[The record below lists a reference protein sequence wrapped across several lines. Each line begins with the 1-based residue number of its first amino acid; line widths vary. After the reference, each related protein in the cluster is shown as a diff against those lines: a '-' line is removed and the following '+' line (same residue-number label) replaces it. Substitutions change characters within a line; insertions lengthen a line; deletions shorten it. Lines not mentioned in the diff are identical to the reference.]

1 MLYRFKNSV
10 KGVITVFVSLMLVAV
25 LSLGTLVLEAG
36 RLQAARTQ
44 LSEATASAS
53 MSMIADYDASLYER
67 YGILAIDTENFT
79 EARCMD
85 YLNFNSDV
93 GAGYEGNNVTKLYNI
108 KSVEMT
114 GLYNLTY
121 PSILKRQILSR
132 AKYHVIPQD
141 YSLNVYNMDSF
152 FAEMQMKCSYVANK
166 LNTAAN
172 GSTVNGKIADVNPE
186 MLAALKAMYETFK
199 TVEHYDDQSA
209 ITLSPST
216 VRLLPSVTGTVE
228 SNIPQEDINSIN
240 ATLSDATS
248 VLGSNASLLS
258 SNGYVAQTEIDA
270 SINVSFIPE
279 IMNNLKDISSVS
291 NISAQA
297 RGMAI
302 NTVNLAQGISTA
314 INVLK
319 SDREGNMLLN
329 SYISEYF
336 PNRNKL
342 VNGFA
347 SPQKGTV
354 ANGDME
360 NANFASA
367 CVEYV
372 FGGNASEK
380 KNQEV
385 AYDYIYAIRYIN
397 NLYDILYESN
407 SLNSGN
413 LYSVA
418 AHLAWAGYETSTD
431 LSLLTDYNTS
441 LPLNKSTLILTVNNP
456 SKVAS
461 AFSSKDV
468 GNALTALGYY
478 TGSGFKV
485 NGTDVFSYKDT
496 LALALWFVPNTDKM
510 LRVADLIQLEMRYR
524 EQYYNNK
531 TATFLMSEQNT
542 YCRIKTTASF
552 NSALPVISLGDSGN
566 PDDAAIQSIKYVGY

>member
-1 MLYRFKNSV
+1 MLYRLKNSV

-36 RLQAARTQ
+36 RLQTARTQ
-44 LSEATASAS
+44 FAEATASAS
-53 MSMIADYDASLYER
+53 TSMIADYDASLYER
-67 YGILAIDTENFT
+67 YGILTIDTESFT

-93 GAGYEGNNVTKLYNI
+93 GAGYEGNNITKLYNI

-152 FAEMQMKCSYVANK
+152 FDDMQMKCTYVVNK
-166 LNTAAN
+166 LNMAAN
-172 GSTVNGKIADVNPE
+172 GSAVNGAVSNVNAD
-186 MLAALKAMYETFK
+186 MLTALNAMYETFK
-199 TVEHYDDQSA
+199 DDKHYDEQSA
-209 ITLSPST
+209 ITLSVFT
-216 VRLLPSVTGTVE
+216 TRLLPSVTGTVE

-240 ATLSDATS
+240 AMLSDATT
-248 VLGSNASLLS
+248 VLGNGANLLS
-258 SNGYVAQTEIDA
+258 DNGYVPQSEIDI
-270 SINVSFIPE
+270 SVNVSFVPNI
-279 IMNNLKDISSVS
+279 ICNLKDVSSVS
-291 NISAQA
+291 NLPAQSQALA
-297 RGMAI
+297 RE
-302 NTVNLAQGISTA
+302 TVNLAQDISTA
-314 INVLK
+314 INMLK
-319 SDREGNMLLN
+319 SDKEGNILLN
-329 SYISEYF
+329 SYIAEYF
-336 PNRNKL
+336 PNRNRL
-342 VNGFA
+342 VSGFA

-354 ANGDME
+354 ANGTME
-360 NANFASA
+360 NANFISA

-372 FGGNASEK
+372 FGGNASET
-380 KNQEV
+380 KNQES
-385 AYDYIYAIRYIN
+385 AYNYIYAIRYIN
-397 NLYDILYESN
+397 NLYDVLSA
-407 SLNSGN
+407 SSSFNSGN

-431 LSLLTDYNTS
+431 LALLTEYNTAV
-441 LPLNKSTLILTVNNP
+441 PFNKSALILTVNNP
-456 SKVAS
+456 SKVVS
-461 AFSSKDV
+461 AFASKDV

-478 TGSGFKV
+478 TGSGFIV
-485 NGTDVFSYKDT
+485 NGADSFSYRDT
-496 LALALWFVPNTDKM
+496 LAFALWFVPNSEKM

-552 NSALPVISLGDSGN
+552 SSALPVISLGNSSG
-566 PDDAAIQSIKYVGY
+566 PEDASLQSVKYVGY